1 MKKLIFAVLSF
12 ILVACSNQSIEE
24 GLDDLNARLVE
35 LEQQLAAVDA
45 NALIT
50 DINDII
56 AQVETIEQIN
66 EENKQAIAEAMAT
79 LTDLHDQLAAIL
91 VQIQEAATVEQ
102 LQAINEKVQSISEGI
117 SMLVFVADYDY
128 DGVINGL
135 DQCPDKET
143 KVETEVVTP
152 AAPAN
157 VIINIPQQK
166 VEKDTVVKKVYVKP
180 KVKETE
186 TEKRKKKIDW

>member
-128 DGVINGL
+128 DGVINAL
-135 DQCPDKET
+135 DQCPDT
-143 KVETEVVTP
+143 PITEISEVNGVGCSP
-152 AAPAN
+152 S
-157 VIINIPQQK
+157 QLGG
-166 VEKDTVVKKVYVKP
+166 
-180 KVKETE
+180 
-186 TEKRKKKIDW
+186 